1 MEAAGAALG
10 ALLVFFV
17 VFVAF
22 YLLVGGV
29 VLKFSVKLIEKFSP
43 SFGRSVLA
51 VLLAGIVSFVASIVL
66 ALAFGL
72 GSAPA
77 DITNAETSVAAVGA
91 ASLMAN
97 LISFAIGFVALA
109 FAVNL
114 LIKRPDGSELGF
126 GRACLVSVLYMAV
139 MIVLFIFIGIVL
151 ALVFGAALLGAAGLA
166 G

>member
-1 MEAAGAALG
+1 MG

-17 VFVAF
+17 VFVVF

-51 VLLAGIVSFVASIVL
+51 VLLAGIVSFVASIAL

-72 GSAPA
+72 GGAGLGSDDP
-77 DITNAETSVAAVGA
+77 EAAMAAMGA

-97 LISFAIGFVALA
+97 LISFAISFVAMA

-114 LIKRPDGSELGF
+114 LIKQPDGASLGF

-139 MIVLFIFIGIVL
+139 MIVLFVIVGIVL

-166 G
+166 A